1 MKGDIIMSK
10 FELATILHDSLCPMC
25 NGRCF
30 VGEFC
35 SFTHNPSEK
44 DWETNSANHYFLQ
57 LAEKANKIMEEV
69 NISVDEF
76 IAYAQSFPNNIPENV
91 MKSMERNNFHP

>member
-1 MKGDIIMSK
+1 MSK
-10 FELATILHDSLCPMC
+10 FELATTLHDSLCPMC
-25 NGRCF
+25 NGRCL
-30 VGEFC
+30 VGGFC

-44 DWETNSANHYFLQ
+44 DWETIDIRIDHYFLQ

>member
-1 MKGDIIMSK
+1 MSK
-10 FELATILHDSLCPMC
+10 FELATTLHDSLCPMC
-25 NGRCF
+25 NGRCC
-30 VGEFC
+30 VGGFC

-76 IAYAQSFPNNIPENV
+76 IAYAQNFPNNIPENV
-91 MKSMERNNFHP
+91 MKSMEKNNFHS